1 MSRHTL
7 SLALAMSALAGAVVA
22 QTSVEPLTDRR
33 YTYPGQIPYKVDTD
47 DSGRGPQ
54 FGYTQCNS
62 TTEGPNSDCQ
72 LAMIN
77 AIDDFCIWG
86 PPIANSTIADTE
98 AETVA
103 WCTKP
108 GHGARTIPPG
118 TLTGVQFLHAPA
130 YVLVTG
136 LLAQQNINIQA
147 DDDGG
152 EMDPHGADER
162 GNPLGSLVYTNA
174 FPSNGGNNNSFQQ
187 VIEWHNFMGSNVFC
201 FKICDPSIAD
211 SKEYCNNIF
220 DETGCQFVA
229 PAAYQDGVFET
240 CDSDNMDPVGVYT
253 GSDGVVSTYSQPA
266 VVVTLP
272 SVKTPASSN
281 CVTYTSS
288 VIYAAAATG
297 VTTSGSSTG
306 SGSSSGASSTGSGSS
321 TGSHATTTT
330 KGSSSTSKS
339 TSSSTSTTSSGAAVR
354 GASSMGM
361 FGPVLAVGVSLIAGL
376 GAAVVAL

>member
-1 MSRHTL
+1 MRPF
-7 SLALAMSALAGAVVA
+7 
-22 QTSVEPLTDRR
+22 PLLCLIKSNNADAE
-33 YTYPGQIPYKVDTD
+33 I
-47 DSGRGPQ
+47 DS
-54 FGYTQCNS
+54 
-62 TTEGPNSDCQ
+62 
-72 LAMIN
+72 
-77 AIDDFCIWG
+77 
-86 PPIANSTIADTE
+86 
-98 AETVA
+98 
-103 WCTKP
+103 
-108 GHGARTIPPG
+108 
-118 TLTGVQFLHAPA
+118 
-130 YVLVTG
+130 
-136 LLAQQNINIQA
+136 
-147 DDDGG
+147 
-152 EMDPHGADER
+152 
-162 GNPLGSLVYTNA
+162 
-174 FPSNGGNNNSFQQ
+174 PS
-187 VIEWHNFMGSNVFC
+187 FMGSNVFC

-229 PAAYQDGVFET
+229 PAAVRIPSSIYKLEVAVDSRRVNNLQYQDGVFET

-272 SVKTPASSN
+272 SVKVSLPFPVPPSNSNIKILTFDGSLKQTPASSN
-281 CVTYTSS
+281 CLTYTSS